1 MRAMREPRSE
11 TYLASM
17 RNDSAAL
24 AANGGSGVWPKVFSI
39 VYDPI
44 LSMGEWAGMR
54 RRRQELLARACG
66 RTLELGSGTGLNLA
80 HYPDDLDE
88 LILTE
93 PDAAMRR
100 RLEKRV
106 RRSGLSARVLAA
118 PAELLPLEENSID
131 TVVSTL
137 VLCTVDAPDL
147 ALRELIR
154 VLRPGGQLLF
164 IEHVRAKSA
173 RLARWQDRLAE
184 PWRRFA
190 VGCRCNRSTVELMQ
204 ACGLQLEV
212 REASWS
218 GAPPI
223 VRPLMVGRAM
233 TEAVQHLE
241 ASHSTPRAS
250 ANERVR

>member
-1 MRAMREPRSE
+1 MREPRRR

-17 RNDSAAL
+17 KNSSTAL
-24 AANGGSGVWPKVFSI
+24 TATGSSGVWPQVFSI

-44 LSMGEWAGMR
+44 LSVGEWAGMR
-54 RRRQELLARACG
+54 GRRKELLARAFG

-93 PDAAMRR
+93 PDAAMRKRLER
-100 RLEKRV
+100 RL
-106 RRSGLSARVLAA
+106 RRSGRSARVLDS
-118 PAELLPLEENSID
+118 PAEHLPLADNSID

-147 ALRELIR
+147 ALQELMR

-164 IEHVRAKSA
+164 IEHVRAESA
-173 RLARWQDRLAE
+173 RLAHWQDRFAE

-190 VGCRCNRSTVELMQ
+190 VGCRCNRATVALME
-204 ACGLQLEV
+204 ALGLELEV

-218 GAPPI
+218 GVPPI
-223 VRPLMVGRAM
+223 VRPLMVGRA
-233 TEAVQHLE
+233 TGAQVQRDRYAEDCL
-241 ASHSTPRAS
+241 R
-250 ANERVR
+250 